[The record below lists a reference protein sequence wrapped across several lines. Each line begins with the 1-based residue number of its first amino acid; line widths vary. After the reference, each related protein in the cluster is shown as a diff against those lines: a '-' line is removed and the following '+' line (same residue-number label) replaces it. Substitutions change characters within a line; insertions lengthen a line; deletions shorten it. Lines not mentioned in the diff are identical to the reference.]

1 MLCVRTTP
9 PGGVRPLGEHPG
21 ADTGLCPHGS
31 EVELVAVRHSPLCSQ
46 VSVLQGG
53 GGRGQECVGQPWFSP
68 CSVSSSAL
76 WDGGRT
82 LLPLWPRDAGGDL
95 RALLEKPGPLVES
108 CPQLQPCRSC
118 HHIKRCLRGKGQWL
132 RCFCSFRSLLLGAAH
147 LGTSQTGGQ

>member
-1 MLCVRTTP
+1 MCAHHATRGCQTTGRTPGSRHRPVSSRIRSRAGGCPAQSTLQSGVCVT
-9 PGGVRPLGEHPG
+9 
-21 ADTGLCPHGS
+21 
-31 EVELVAVRHSPLCSQ
+31 
-46 VSVLQGG
+46 GG